1 MDAVSANQAAVA
13 NRLYPSTAG
22 APAPVPAA
30 QPPTIAATPAA
41 APPAEPQAAA
51 PAAPPPQ
58 PEPAS
63 TAATVPAAITELRQS
78 DSKLHDPVKTFAP
91 DLPDDGSLPGAD
103 VVEWRRVAGDVGA
116 DPQDVRSFRLL
127 AKVHLASP
135 ADDATVAGWR
145 QQAQTLIKD
154 RGFNDVD
161 LDAARRLV
169 ARDPRVAEMLDRT
182 GLGSHPQ
189 VVERFIT
196 LARAQ
201 RVAGR
206 LK

>member
-1 MDAVSANQAAVA
+1 MVAFSENLSAIA
-13 NRLYPSTAG
+13 NRLYPSTAVAPSA
-22 APAPVPAA
+22 APAAPA
-30 QPPTIAATPAA
+30 PTIAATPAA
-41 APPAEPQAAA
+41 AALTEPQAAA

-63 TAATVPAAITELRQS
+63 AATSVPAAIAELRQS

-127 AKVHLASP
+127 AKVHLAEP

-145 QQAQTLIKD
+145 LQAQTLIKD

-161 LDAARRLV
+161 LEAARRLV

>member
-1 MDAVSANQAAVA
+1 MDGVTASQLLVA
-13 NRLYPSTAG
+13 NRLYPSTAV
-22 APAPVPAA
+22 APAATPAV

-41 APPAEPQAAA
+41 ASPAGSHAAEPAI
-51 PAAPPPQ
+51 PPPQ
-58 PEPAS
+58 PEPAN
-63 TAATVPAAITELRQS
+63 AATSVPTAITKLRES

-103 VVEWRRVAGDVGA
+103 VLEWRRVAGDVGA
-116 DPQDVRSFRLL
+116 DPQDVRSFRML
-127 AKVHLASP
+127 AKVHLAEP
-135 ADDATVAGWR
+135 ADHVTVDGWL